1 MKLGLFCLALATAL
15 VHGSQQQ
22 EFSGANPIRKVVNM
36 LQMMQKKIAAE
47 GEKEK
52 ALFEK
57 FQCYCKTSG
66 GDLQESISAA
76 STKIPQLASDIKEA
90 ESRKAQLGDEIKQ
103 AQADRTAAKAA
114 MADAKALR
122 EKEAAAFA
130 EYKADADANIGAV
143 TKAIAAIEKGTGG
156 SFLQTTEASV
166 LTKIVESAQNVEEAD
181 KQEVVSFLSGST
193 QAPSDEILGILKQM
207 SDTFIKDLADA
218 TAAEDKAIAEYK
230 ALMAAKEKEIH
241 ALGAQIEAK
250 TVRVGELGVEI
261 VQMKDDM
268 GDTEAAL
275 LEDKK
280 FLADLEKN
288 CATKSQEWDEIC
300 KTRAQEQLALA
311 DTIKILND
319 DDALE
324 LFKKTLPAPSSSFVQ
339 IKVTS
344 ETVRAR
350 ALDALKNNKSN
361 KLEFISLA
369 LEGKKMG
376 FEKVIKMIDEMV
388 ALLKKEQTDD
398 DHKKEYCA
406 SQFDSLDDQKKSL
419 ERSIS
424 DLAGAIEDAEGSI
437 EALTADIKAL
447 EAGIKALD
455 KSVAEATEQRRQEN
469 ADYKDLMASDS
480 AAKQLL
486 GLAKNR
492 LNKFYN
498 PKLYKAP
505 AKRELS
511 REDQIVVAEGG
522 TLTPTNPPG
531 GIAGTGVTVLAE
543 VNAHGAPPPPPETFG
558 AYSKKSGES
567 TGVISMID
575 LLVADLDKEMTEA
588 EATEKNA
595 QADYETMM
603 KNSAAKRMADSK
615 SLSEKSGA
623 KADTEANLQSM
634 KEKKAATEAE
644 LAATLKVIGDLHT
657 ECDWLLQYFDARK
670 EARSGEIDSLTNA
683 KAILSGADYSL
694 LERRSLRKRM

>member
-1 MKLGLFCLALATAL
+1 MKFQLLCLALATGH
-15 VHGSQQQ
+15 VYGSQQR
-22 EFSGANPIRKVVNM
+22 ELATANPIRKVVNM

-66 GDLQESISAA
+66 GELQESIAA
-76 STKIPQLASDIKEA
+76 ANTKIPQLASDIKEA
-90 ESRKAQLGDEIKQ
+90 ESRKAQLADEIKQ
-103 AQADRTAAKAA
+103 AQADRSAAKAA
-114 MADAKALR
+114 IADANALR
-122 EKEAAAFA
+122 EKEAAAFG
-130 EYKADADANIGAV
+130 EYKADADANIGALA
-143 TKAIAAIEKGTGG
+143 KAIPAIEGATGG
-156 SFLQTTEASV
+156 SFLQTSTASA
-166 LTKIVESAQNVEEAD
+166 LTKVVETAQVEEAD
-181 KQEVVSFLSGST
+181 KQEILSFLSGSS

-218 TAAEDKAIAEYK
+218 QAAEDKAIAEHK
-230 ALMAAKEKEIH
+230 ALVAAKEKEIQS
-241 ALGAQIEAK
+241 LGAQIEAK

-261 VQMKDDM
+261 VQMKDDIS
-268 GDTEAAL
+268 DTEAAL
-275 LEDKK
+275 VEDTK
-280 FLADLEKN
+280 FLKDLEAN
-288 CATKSQEWDEIC
+288 CGKKGKEWEEIQA
-300 KTRAQEQLALA
+300 TRAQEQLALA

-324 LFKKTLPAPSSSFVQ
+324 LFKKTLPAPSSFMQ
-339 IKVTS
+339 IKVTEES
-344 ETVRAR
+344 VRAR
-350 ALDALKNNKSN
+350 ALGALKNTKSD

-388 ALLKKEQTDD
+388 ALLHKEQSDD
-398 DHKKEYCA
+398 DSKKEYCGTT
-406 SQFDSLDDQKKSL
+406 FDSLDDQKKAL

-424 DLAGAIEDAEGSI
+424 DLAGNIEDAESSI
-437 EALTADIKAL
+437 EALAADIKAL

-455 KSVAEATEQRRQEN
+455 KSVAEATEQRREEN
-469 ADYKDLMASDS
+469 SDYKDLMASDS

-498 PKLYKAP
+498 PKLYKP
-505 AKRELS
+505 PPKRELS
-511 REDQIVVAEGG
+511 REDQIVVAQGG

-531 GIAGTGVTVLAE
+531 GIAGTGVTVFAE
-543 VNAHGAPPPPPETFG
+543 VKAHGAPPPPPETFG
-558 AYSKKSGES
+558 AYTKKSGES
-567 TGVISMID
+567 TGVIAMID

-595 QADYETMM
+595 QEDYETMM

-615 SLSEKSGA
+615 SLAEKSEA
-623 KADTEANLQSM
+623 KADTEANLQAM
-634 KEKKAATEAE
+634 KGKKASTEAE
-644 LAATLKVIGDLHT
+644 LKATLKVIGDLHA

-670 EARSGEIDSLTNA
+670 EARNGEIDSLTNA

-694 LERRSLRKRM
+694 IQKRSLRKRI